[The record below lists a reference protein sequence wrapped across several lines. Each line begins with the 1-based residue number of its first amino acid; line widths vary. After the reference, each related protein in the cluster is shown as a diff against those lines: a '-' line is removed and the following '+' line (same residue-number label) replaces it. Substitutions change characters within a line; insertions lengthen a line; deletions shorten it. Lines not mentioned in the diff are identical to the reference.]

1 MIQKELYHLTA
12 MLALFLALMPLECLG
27 EEAAHGH
34 KEAAHRHRHHVA
46 LFAGGTHADIE
57 IEEAGIV
64 REESEDAFTV
74 GLDYEYR
81 LRPLFGVGGLVEYA
95 GGDLE
100 TTIVAGALFIHPV
113 GGLKFI
119 LAPGVEHE
127 GDENEFLFRAGVYYD
142 FFFGNFSIT
151 PTFSVDFVDGEEDL
165 VYGVSF
171 GYGF

>member
-1 MIQKELYHLTA
+1 MLTPLHT
-12 MLALFLALMPLECLG
+12 LA
-27 EEAAHGH
+27 EEEEHGH
-34 KEAAHRHRHHVA
+34 KGKGHTHRHHVA
-46 LFAGGTHADIE
+46 LFLGGAHGETE
-57 IEEAGIV
+57 IEQGEHG
-64 REESEDAFTV
+64 ESNHSTKSADAFTV

-81 LRPLFGVGGLVEYA
+81 LSSVFGIGGLVEYA

-100 TTIVAGALFIHPV
+100 ATGVLGALFIHPV

-127 GDENEFLFRAGVYYD
+127 GGHNKFLFRTGVYYD
-142 FFFGNFSIT
+142 FFFGKFSVSPNFN
-151 PTFSVDFVDGEEDL
+151 VDFVDGDENL